1 VIAAILLAAALQAPP
16 VSARAKA
23 VPVDVHADSIEYRYK
38 ERRTVMTGKPLVT
51 LTREDA
57 VLVCKRVLADM
68 DAEGRIARATCE
80 GDVKLTRGERQVTC
94 ERARFE
100 AAQGRV
106 TCEGS
111 PVLRDGASI
120 VKGELLVYDLDD
132 DRITLTHARGTV
144 VQQPEGGA
152 SGGLQ
157 DLAPRSVR
165 R

>member
-38 ERRTVMTGKPLVT
+38 EHRTILTGKPLVT
-51 LTREDA
+51 FVREDA
-57 VLVCKRVLADM
+57 TLVCRRAVANM
-68 DAEGRIARATCE
+68 DEDGRISTAQCE

-94 ERARFE
+94 ERAKFE
-100 AAQGRV
+100 AVAGRV
-106 TCEGS
+106 TCEGA
-111 PVLRDGASI
+111 PELRDGASI
-120 VKGELLVYDLDD
+120 VKGELLTYDLDD
-132 DRITLTHARGTV
+132 DRITLTHAKGTV
-144 VQQPEGGA
+144 VQPPEGGA